1 MLLPTWYPAL
11 PALHIIFMVTFFSGT
26 FYLLR
31 VLVLHRQAQGRPE
44 PERSILAG
52 QFARMVRVPLYVVA
66 WPSLLLL
73 VITGAWMAW
82 LRPGLL
88 AEAWLQAKLGLVALL
103 FAYHLVNQRLCR
115 KMAAG
120 KGWGLF
126 ALRIW
131 VQGSV
136 LMLFVGVF
144 LSTFREVQGYIG
156 ILGLLVLALIIWT
169 AARGSGAKNTQGH
182 AEDGDAHT

>member
-1 MLLPTWYPAL
+1 MLLPSWYPAL

-31 VLVLHRQAQGRPE
+31 VLVLHRQALGRPE

-73 VITGAWMAW
+73 VLTGAWMAW
-82 LRPGLL
+82 LRPALL
-88 AEAWLQAKLGLVALL
+88 AEAWLQAKLGLTALL

-115 KMAAG
+115 KLGATG
-120 KGWGLF
+120 GWGLL
-126 ALRIW
+126 ALRAW
-131 VQGSV
+131 AQGAV
-136 LMLFVGVF
+136 LMLLIAVF

-169 AARGSGAKNTQGH
+169 AVRGNGTKTKERH
-182 AEDGDAHT
+182 AEGGGQHT